1 MSGAARRALGL
12 TLAASLTAGALA
24 TAAPAQERF
33 SLRKSSDREFDE
45 RIRRADPGKVVAAE
59 IAFARTAQE
68 KGQWTAFAEFAA
80 DDAVMFVPA
89 PVKAKDW
96 LKGQRDPAEAV
107 RWQPHQVWSSCDGTL
122 AVTKGA
128 WQRAD
133 GSTGY
138 FTTVWQRD
146 RKGEYKWVMDQG
158 DTLEQPL
165 EEPDMIGTR
174 VADCRSRAVPPPV
187 VRVPAPGDPAGQS
200 RDGTLAWSVFVEQ
213 DGSRTVEV
221 RFWDGTTW
229 QFAVAEKVAAS

>member
-1 MSGAARRALGL
+1 
-12 TLAASLTAGALA
+12 
-24 TAAPAQERF
+24 
-33 SLRKSSDREFDE
+33 DE

-122 AVTKGA
+122 AVTRGA

-146 RKGEYKWVMDQG
+146 
-158 DTLEQPL
+158 
-165 EEPDMIGTR
+165 
-174 VADCRSRAVPPPV
+174 
-187 VRVPAPGDPAGQS
+187 
-200 RDGTLAWSVFVEQ
+200 
-213 DGSRTVEV
+213 
-221 RFWDGTTW
+221 
-229 QFAVAEKVAAS
+229 